1 MLKKKH
7 VSGEFVVNCIS
18 HMRYRI
24 FKIPKSKY
32 KTLQVKHALDMNIYI
47 YMQKYFLES
56 HYIENLLYDKFI
68 I

>member
-7 VSGEFVVNCIS
+7 VSGKFVVNCIS

-47 YMQKYFLES
+47 YAKIFS
-56 HYIENLLYDKFI
+56 
-68 I
+68 